1 MKQLSGTT
9 IIGRK
14 RKHPSQD
21 KENALQQTPNT
32 ADLHTPQN
40 TKGSQ
45 SSNPLVFGV
54 FGNSLNSPLSI
65 VSKSGNLIKSSIRDG
80 KGSEHILSVNKETH
94 SQPLEYENFPLSD
107 VTNVQQY
114 KGKYPQ
120 RLYDSSLS
128 RHTLT
133 GQGHALITPS
143 AQASILRAKDR
154 CSQPV
159 EIDRLP
165 LSDLTNVQ
173 QPKGNYSQIL
183 YDSSLSRVS
192 STQQGHIFIT
202 PTAKRTSVFSK
213 DLDTQDSEIV
223 RVHLSD
229 VTNVE
234 TSTRVYRQVLTPT
247 NNENSWNRGTGME
260 NTQDRH
266 SEINRNLLHD
276 FVDASQLQNQVP
288 PQLQGNT
295 INANTMFWFA

>member
-1 MKQLSGTT
+1 MKQLTGSTL
-9 IIGRK
+9 IGRK

-21 KENALQQTPNT
+21 KENAVQPTRNT

-65 VSKSGNLIKSSIRDG
+65 ISKSGNLIKSSIRDG
-80 KGSEHILSVNKETH
+80 KGSEHILSVNKETC

-107 VTNVQQY
+107 VTN
-114 KGKYPQ
+114 
-120 RLYDSSLS
+120 
-128 RHTLT
+128 
-133 GQGHALITPS
+133 
-143 AQASILRAKDR
+143 DR

-173 QPKGNYSQIL
+173 QSKGKYPQRLYDSSFSRHTSTEQGHALITPNAKTNIFLAKDRCSQPVEIDKLPLSDLTNVQQPKGNYSQRL
-183 YDSSLSRVS
+183 YDSSFSRVS

-202 PTAKRTSVFSK
+202 PTTKRTSVFSK
-213 DLDTQDSEIV
+213 DLDTQDSEFV

-229 VTNVE
+229 VTN
-234 TSTRVYRQVLTPT
+234 
-247 NNENSWNRGTGME
+247 G
-260 NTQDRH
+260 
-266 SEINRNLLHD
+266 
-276 FVDASQLQNQVP
+276 
-288 PQLQGNT
+288 
-295 INANTMFWFA
+295 

>member
-1 MKQLSGTT
+1 MKQLTGST

-21 KENALQQTPNT
+21 KENAMQQTPNT

-65 VSKSGNLIKSSIRDG
+65 ISKSGNLIKSSIRDG
-80 KGSEHILSVNKETH
+80 KGSEHILSVNKETC

-107 VTNVQQY
+107 VTNVQQS

-120 RLYDSSLS
+120 RLYDSSFS
-128 RHTLT
+128 RHTST
-133 GQGHALITPS
+133 EQGHALITPN
-143 AQASILRAKDR
+143 AKASIFLAKDR
-154 CSQPV
+154 CSQPL

-173 QPKGNYSQIL
+173 QPKGNYSQRL

-213 DLDTQDSEIV
+213 
-223 RVHLSD
+223 
-229 VTNVE
+229 
-234 TSTRVYRQVLTPT
+234 
-247 NNENSWNRGTGME
+247 GME

-276 FVDASQLQNQVP
+276 FVDASQLQDQVP
-288 PQLQGNT
+288 PQLQAVILWTMVMTDTAIVLKGNCSCT
-295 INANTMFWFA
+295 KRMSFHPSGTVICVKRTPFHPFRTVVVLN

>member
-1 MKQLSGTT
+1 MKQLTGSTL
-9 IIGRK
+9 IGRK

-21 KENALQQTPNT
+21 KENAVQPTPNT

-65 VSKSGNLIKSSIRDG
+65 ISKSGNLIKSSIRDG
-80 KGSEHILSVNKETH
+80 KGSEHILSVNKEKC

-107 VTNVQQY
+107 VTNVQQS

-120 RLYDSSLS
+120 RLYDSSFP
-128 RHTLT
+128 RLT
-133 GQGHALITPS
+133 STEQGHALITPN
-143 AQASILRAKDR
+143 AKTTIFLAKDK
-154 CSQPV
+154 CSQLV

-173 QPKGNYSQIL
+173 QPKGNYSQRL
-183 YDSSLSRVS
+183 YDSSFSRVS
-192 STQQGHIFIT
+192 STQQGHTFIT
-202 PTAKRTSVFSK
+202 PTTKRTSVFSK
-213 DLDTQDSEIV
+213 DLDTQDSEFV

-229 VTNVE
+229 VTN
-234 TSTRVYRQVLTPT
+234 
-247 NNENSWNRGTGME
+247 GME
-260 NTQDRH
+260 NTQDH
-266 SEINRNLLHD
+266 NNEINRNLLRD
-276 FVDASQLQNQVP
+276 FVDASQLQDQVP

-295 INANTMFWFA
+295 IHFNTMFWFA

>member
-14 RKHPSQD
+14 RKHTSQE

-143 AQASILRAKDR
+143 AQASILIAKDR

-159 EIDRLP
+159 EIDRLS

-183 YDSSLSRVS
+183 YDSYISRVS

-247 NNENSWNRGTGME
+247 NNENSWNRGTGIE

>member
-1 MKQLSGTT
+1 M
-9 IIGRK
+9 
-14 RKHPSQD
+14 
-21 KENALQQTPNT
+21 
-32 ADLHTPQN
+32 
-40 TKGSQ
+40 
-45 SSNPLVFGV
+45 
-54 FGNSLNSPLSI
+54 
-65 VSKSGNLIKSSIRDG
+65 
-80 KGSEHILSVNKETH
+80 
-94 SQPLEYENFPLSD
+94 
-107 VTNVQQY
+107 
-114 KGKYPQ
+114 
-120 RLYDSSLS
+120 
-128 RHTLT
+128 
-133 GQGHALITPS
+133 
-143 AQASILRAKDR
+143 
-154 CSQPV
+154 
-159 EIDRLP
+159 
-165 LSDLTNVQ
+165 SDLTNVQ
-173 QPKGNYSQIL
+173 PPKGNYSQRL

-229 VTNVE
+229 VTNVQ

>member
-1 MKQLSGTT
+1 MKQLTGSTL
-9 IIGRK
+9 IGRK

-21 KENALQQTPNT
+21 KENAVQPTPNT

-65 VSKSGNLIKSSIRDG
+65 ISKSGNLIKSSIRDG
-80 KGSEHILSVNKETH
+80 KGSEHILSVNKETC
-94 SQPLEYENFPLSD
+94 SQPLEYENFPFSD
-107 VTNVQQY
+107 VTNVQQS

-120 RLYDSSLS
+120 RLYDSSFP
-128 RHTLT
+128 RLT
-133 GQGHALITPS
+133 STEQGHALITPN
-143 AQASILRAKDR
+143 AKTSIFHAKDK

-173 QPKGNYSQIL
+173 QPKGNYSQRL
-183 YDSSLSRVS
+183 YDSSFSRVS
-192 STQQGHIFIT
+192 STQQGHTFIT
-202 PTAKRTSVFSK
+202 PTTKRTSVFSK
-213 DLDTQDSEIV
+213 DLDTQDSEFV

-229 VTNVE
+229 VTNVR
-234 TSTRVYRQVLTPT
+234 TSIRDYRQVLNPT
-247 NNENSWNRGTGME
+247 NNENSGNRGT
-260 NTQDRH
+260 
-266 SEINRNLLHD
+266 
-276 FVDASQLQNQVP
+276 DASQLQDQVP

-295 INANTMFWFA
+295 IHFNTMFLFA